1 MGETLKSA
9 FSQLI
14 GNKLR
19 TFLTMLG
26 MLIGISAV
34 IMILGLG
41 EGLKGFIN
49 DQFATIGKGTIM
61 INAVSYDQE
70 ALLTRDDVEM
80 LREIPQ
86 VKDVMQMHS
95 GYGALVPN
103 YKKEDKQVM
112 LYGIPYE
119 IEKVQSMN
127 ILHGRMFTQQDETL
141 KSNVVIVEDNFA
153 RIMFNKSDPT
163 YALGKTIDM
172 TVGGSMHQFE
182 IVGIAKSQYPSAAP
196 ANMIVP
202 IIYGPFATV
211 DQYIMDGQLKSEQVY
226 VVIDSNYEASE
237 YSKPIRKIL
246 EKRHGIEGAYM
257 VTSLLEA
264 TKATDD
270 IVSKLNLF
278 TSIVASVSLLV
289 GGIGIMNI
297 MLVTVRERTREIG
310 VRKALGAT
318 DKQIL
323 TQFLIEALILT
334 LLGGVSG
341 LLLGYI
347 GSVLIAGAL
356 NIKATLTAGMIIFA
370 VGTSSVIGIIFGVYP
385 AYKAAQLDP
394 VEALREE

>member
-41 EGLKGFIN
+41 EGLKGFVN

-61 INAVSYDQE
+61 INAMSYDQD
-70 ALLTRDDVEM
+70 ALLTQDDVEM

-86 VKDVMQMHS
+86 VKDVMPMHS
-95 GYGALVPN
+95 GYNALVQN
-103 YKKEDKQVM
+103 YKKQDKQVM
-112 LYGIPYE
+112 LYGIPYD

-127 ILHGRMFTQQDETL
+127 ILYGRMFTQQDETL
-141 KSNVVIVEDNFA
+141 KSDVVIVEDNFA
-153 RIMFNKSDPT
+153 KIMFNKSDPT

-172 TVGGSMHQFE
+172 TVGGSVHQFE

-196 ANMIVP
+196 ASMIIP
-202 IIYGPFATV
+202 IVYGPYTTV
-211 DQYIMDGQLKSEQVY
+211 DQYIMDGQLKSEQIY
-226 VVIDSNYEASE
+226 VVIDSNYDASE

-270 IVSKLNLF
+270 IVNKLNLF

-310 VRKALGAT
+310 IRKALGAT

-334 LLGGVSG
+334 LLGGISG
-341 LLLGYI
+341 LLLGYT

-356 NIKATLTAGMIIFA
+356 SIKATLTAGMIIFA
-370 VGTSSVIGIIFGVYP
+370 VGTSSVIGILFGVYP